1 MQLNSFYFHLF
12 FLLSFFFFLSVY
24 LSRYFVL
31 TMVCLYAPYNK
42 LLIFLK
48 KKHEILARVRVII
61 VYKLHKYNRNFIK
74 FSLLT
79 WIRSSL
85 A

>member
-1 MQLNSFYFHLF
+1 MTLRSKSTAQF
-12 FLLSFFFFLSVY
+12 FLFSPFLSPIIFFSFLFVY

-31 TMVCLYAPYNK
+31 TMVYLCVLCNK
-42 LLIFLK
+42 LLIL

-61 VYKLHKYNRNFIK
+61 VYKLHKSNRNFIK

-79 WIRSSL
+79 
-85 A
+85 